1 MQTAQTAEAPAE
13 QDILDQV
20 NAILNEN
27 KTLEAVAQETEVE
40 KNQKENEAALDDIIK
55 ETTKDLP
62 SDSDTDVKTEVTS
75 STEETDKL
83 DEELK
88 Q

>member
-62 SDSDTDVKTEVTS
+62 SDRDTDVKTEVTS

>member
-1 MQTAQTAEAPAE
+1 MQTTQTTEAPE
-13 QDILDQV
+13 TDVLDQV

-27 KTLEAVAQETEVE
+27 KTLESVAQDAEV
-40 KNQKENEAALDDIIK
+40 NQNQRENEEALNDIIK

-62 SDSDTDVKTEVTS
+62 SENATDVNTEATS